1 MGEVINCR
9 KGICGL
15 SIRGKKKTPMGA
27 QGLQGIEE
35 YPTLEIL
42 ETLLDKAQNKPVYI

>member
-1 MGEVINCR
+1 MQKRNLWFEH
-9 KGICGL
+9 KGG
-15 SIRGKKKTPMGA
+15 KKTPMRA

-42 ETLLDKAQNKPVYI
+42 KTLLDKAQNKPVYI